1 MANAAAQRADG
12 VQGIEVQG
20 VNLAPDFSP
29 NGIYSVDGVHP
40 NPRGAGIVANR
51 IIEALNANRGAQI
64 PPVNVLA
71 LRGIIATQ

>member
-12 VQGIEVQG
+12 QQGILIEG

-40 NPRGAGIVANR
+40 NPRGAAIIANR
-51 IIEALNANRGAQI
+51 IIESLNADKGTQI
-64 PPVNVLA
+64 PLS
-71 LRGIIATQ
+71 